1 MFSKQTVSTIIA
13 PSGSFGGAGTINL
26 NNPCL
31 PANLRNQFCGF
42 NTTQA
47 VGTYTPRFTQAECD
61 AAAAAPGRTNAD
73 GSANADYR
81 EVTVTLNRRTPEVG
95 PRVSDYQTTFFDY
108 RVGARGGITDRSE
121 EHTSELQ
128 SLMRISY
135 AVFCLKK

>member
-13 PSGSFGGAGTINL
+13 PSGSFGGAVTINL
-26 NNPCL
+26 NNPFL

-47 VGTYTPRFTQAECD
+47 DGTYTPRFTQAECD

-73 GSANADYR
+73 GSANADYPD
-81 EVTVTLNRRTPEVG
+81 VKIG
-95 PRVSDYQTTFFDY
+95 
-108 RVGARGGITDRSE
+108 

-128 SLMRISY
+128 SLMRTSY
-135 AVFCLKK
+135 AAFCLNTK